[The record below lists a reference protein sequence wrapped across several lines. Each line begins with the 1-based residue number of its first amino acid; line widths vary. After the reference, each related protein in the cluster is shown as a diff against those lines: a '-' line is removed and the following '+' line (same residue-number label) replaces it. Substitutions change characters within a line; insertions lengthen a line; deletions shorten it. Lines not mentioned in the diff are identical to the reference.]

1 MDKLCTSTYFSVGFL
16 KGTVDQFRIT
26 LKIKRKQDALPVLKR
41 IGYLEFVYIKS
52 GFVVVTVP

>member
-1 MDKLCTSTYFSVGFL
+1 VFL
-16 KGTVDQFRIT
+16 KGTVSLFCIG
-26 LKIKRKQDALPVLKR
+26 LKIKRKQNALPVLKK